1 MRCFWQNPPRVHPFT
16 ACLLTVLFT
25 LTLAGP
31 GYVCAQGKP
40 ASASGD
46 AQIAKAVGT
55 IKSIEADSITVATES
70 AGEGEI
76 SARLT
81 SSTKILRVPPG
92 EKDLKNA
99 TALQSQ
105 DLQIGDR
112 VLVRGQASTAG
123 DKHSIV
129 ALSVIVMKQADV
141 AAKQQRD
148 REDWQKRGVG
158 GLVTNVDARTGTIT
172 ISSSEMGANRSIAVH
187 ITKDTILRR
196 YAPGSVRFDDAKPA
210 PASQIMAR
218 IKAGD
223 QLRARGTRSADGSEV
238 SAEEVVSGAF
248 RNIAGTIKAIDPA
261 SNRMTVQDA
270 IGNSAVVVKVTSDSQ
285 MKKLPAEMA
294 QRIAMRLKGPA
305 GGGNG
310 DQPGANGQSYG
321 NSVKD
326 QGGAPEAGRARTSKS
341 TEGQAAGVPGGGQS
355 GNGPPDLQRML
366 SRLPNSTLA
375 DLQKGDAVM
384 IVSTEG
390 TDSGAGAVTAITLLA
405 GGDAILTASPSQSAS
420 PLLSPWSLG
429 TSGAEGEAT
438 Q

>member
-1 MRCFWQNPPRVHPFT
+1 MRCFWQNPPRVHPIT
-16 ACLLTVLFT
+16 TCLLTVLFA

-40 ASASGD
+40 AGTSGD
-46 AQIAKAVGT
+46 AQVAKAVGT
-55 IKSIEADSITVATES
+55 IKSIQADSITVAAES
-70 AGEGEI
+70 GGEGDI
-76 SARLT
+76 IAKLIG
-81 SSTKILRVPPG
+81 STKILRVPPG

-99 TALQSQ
+99 TALQPQ

-112 VLVRGQASTAG
+112 VLVRGQASTDG
-123 DKHSIV
+123 DKHTIV
-129 ALSVIVMKQADV
+129 ALAVIVMKHADV
-141 AAKQQRD
+141 AAKQQHERD
-148 REDWQKRGVG
+148 DWQKRGVG
-158 GLVTNVDARTGTIT
+158 GLVTNVDSAMGAIT
-172 ISSSEMGANRSIAVH
+172 ISSSGMGANRSIVVH

-196 YAPGSVRFDDAKPA
+196 YVSGSVKFDDAKPA
-210 PASQIMAR
+210 PVDQ

-223 QLRARGTRSADGSEV
+223 QLLARGTRNPDGSEV

-261 SNRMTVQDA
+261 SNTMTVQDA
-270 IGNSAVVVKVTSDSQ
+270 ISKSAVVVKVSPDSQ

-294 QRIAMRLKGPA
+294 QRIAMRLKGAA

-310 DQPGANGQSYG
+310 DQPGANGQSNGQSYG
-321 NSVKD
+321 QSMKD
-326 QGGAPEAGRARTSKS
+326 QGGAPGAGRARTSKS
-341 TEGQAAGVPGGGQS
+341 AESQAASGPGGGQG

-390 TDSGAGAVTAITLLA
+390 TDSGVVTAITLLA
-405 GGDAILTASPSQSAS
+405 GVDAILTASPNQSAS
-420 PLLSPWSLG
+420 TLLSPWSLNA
-429 TSGAEGEAT
+429 SGGEGEVT
-438 Q
+438 QQ

>member
-31 GYVCAQGKP
+31 GYVYAQGQP

-46 AQIAKAVGT
+46 AQIAKTVGT

-99 TALQSQ
+99 TALESQ

-112 VLVRGQASTAG
+112 VLVRGPASTAG

-158 GLVTNVDARTGTIT
+158 GLVTNVDAATGTIT
-172 ISSSEMGANRSIAVH
+172 ISSSEMGANRSITVH

-261 SNRMTVQDA
+261 SNTMTVQDA
-270 IGNSAVVVKVTSDSQ
+270 IGKSAVVVKVTSDSQ
-285 MKKLPAEMA
+285 MKKLPTEMA

-321 NSVKD
+321 KSVKD
-326 QGGAPEAGRARTSKS
+326 QGGSPEASRARTSKS
-341 TEGQAAGVPGGGQS
+341 TGGQAASLPGAGQS

-390 TDSGAGAVTAITLLA
+390 TDSGAVTAITLLA
-405 GGDAILTASPSQSAS
+405 GVDAILTASPNQSAS
-420 PLLSPWSLG
+420 TLLSPWSLNA
-429 TSGAEGEAT
+429 SGGEGEAA

>member
-31 GYVCAQGKP
+31 GYAYAQGKP

-46 AQIAKAVGT
+46 AQIAKTVGT

-99 TALQSQ
+99 TALESQ

-112 VLVRGQASTAG
+112 VLVRGPASTAG

-158 GLVTNVDARTGTIT
+158 GLVTNVDAATGTIT
-172 ISSSEMGANRSIAVH
+172 ISSSEMGANRSITVH

-218 IKAGD
+218 IKPGD

-261 SNRMTVQDA
+261 SNTMTVQDA
-270 IGNSAVVVKVTSDSQ
+270 IGKSAVVVKVTSDSQ

-294 QRIAMRLKGPA
+294 QRIANRLKGPA

-321 NSVKD
+321 KSVKD
-326 QGGAPEAGRARTSKS
+326 QGGSPEASRARTSKS
-341 TEGQAAGVPGGGQS
+341 TGGQAASVPGAAQS

-366 SRLPNSTLA
+366 SRLPNSKLA

-390 TDSGAGAVTAITLLA
+390 TDSGAVTAITLLA
-405 GGDAILTASPSQSAS
+405 GVDAILTASPNQSAS
-420 PLLSPWSLG
+420 TLLSPWSLNA
-429 TSGAEGEAT
+429 SGGEGEAA